1 MASVQRGWF
10 LGALKILERG
20 VSDDDDIDDDDDD
33 DDDDDVDVD
42 DDEVFL
48 G

>member
-20 VSDDDDIDDDDDD
+20 VSDDDD